1 MRKGVF
7 RHQPSKEI
15 SMTRTLKALSALV
28 LGGMLLVSTTAC
40 EDKECKDALAKAT
53 TAAEAAAK
61 AQAAS
66 SAELGALWGRVA
78 ASEAALAAARKELEA
93 AKAAPK
99 PEEAAPPAAGK
110 KGKKK

>member
-1 MRKGVF
+1 
-7 RHQPSKEI
+7 
-15 SMTRTLKALSALV
+15 MTRTLKALSALV
-28 LGGMLLVSTTAC
+28 LGGMLLASTAC

-66 SAELGALWGRVA
+66 SAELGALRGRVA
-78 ASEAALAAARKELEA
+78 SSEAALAATRKELEA

-99 PEEAAPPAAGK
+99 PEEVAPAPAGK